1 MKLKK
6 SLIAFAGCAA
16 LLGST
21 LTYAQPATQ
30 NNSRAPM
37 AAPQAPAPAQTSGP
51 AALAQQLGLSEEQT
65 SQIQQI
71 QEDSA
76 QAVQD
81 IVMDEDLMDARKD
94 LAEEVL
100 DADASEDDIKDK
112 VDEVSDI
119 QEKISFEMAM
129 SRHNAFMVLSQE
141 QQEQFK
147 ALLKERMD
155 SVKASMM
162 AAQAPAPEAAPA
174 PAPEDAPAPAPEDAP
189 QGDVPPPAPAD
200 Q

>member
-81 IVMDEDLMDARKD
+81 IVMDEDLMEARKD

-100 DADASEDDIKDK
+100 DADASTGDIKDK

-129 SRHNAFMVLSQE
+129 SRHAAFMVLTEE
-141 QQEQFK
+141 QQDQFK
-147 ALLKERMD
+147 ALLKERME
-155 SVKASMM
+155 SVQASMM
-162 AAQAPAPEAAPA
+162 AAQAPAPAPEAAPQDG
-174 PAPEDAPAPAPEDAP
+174 PDDGPDDGP
-189 QGDVPPPAPAD
+189 QGDVPPAPPAD